1 MKKILTLLLFICA
14 FSGYSQAK
22 KKANIAT
29 EQWRY
34 ELECAGTG
42 TDGTYLVKVWSYSKK
57 GNVAIEQA
65 KKNAVHGIIFKG
77 VAGSGRTCNSQK
89 ALARDSG
96 IEDKEKDFFKMF
108 FADGGN
114 YMKYVSVST
123 DGGVHAKDR
132 MKVGKEYKIGVI
144 VSVMKD
150 ALRKELEEA
159 GIIRSLSSG
168 F

>member
-65 KKNAVHGIIFKG
+65 KKNAVNDVLFNGIYEGKQDCEKRPV
-77 VAGSGRTCNSQK
+77 VAEVNARQK
-89 ALARDSG
+89 
-96 IEDKEKDFFKMF
+96 
-108 FADGGN
+108 
-114 YMKYVSVST
+114 Y
-123 DGGVHAKDR
+123 
-132 MKVGKEYKIGVI
+132 
-144 VSVMKD
+144 
-150 ALRKELEEA
+150 EA
-159 GIIRSLSSG
+159 Y
-168 F
+168 FNKF